1 MGLEGFKRMA
11 FLLLLTNSAF
21 ASGQN
26 GLEGVQSQAESILQ
40 GNLGVLTGG
49 IGLILVA
56 VFVFG
61 VLKKFIENSILGLI
75 VLSLVWAFFPV
86 IFVKLWIVI
95 VPTLVLTIL
104 FGPAGIGA
112 MLLAAWMG
120 WI

>member
-1 MGLEGFKRMA
+1 MGWEAFKRLG

-21 ASGQN
+21 ASGQS
-26 GLEGVQSQAESILQ
+26 GLEGVQSQAESVLQ

-49 IGLILVA
+49 VGLILVA
-56 VFVFG
+56 VFAWV

-75 VLSLVWAFFPV
+75 ILSLVWAFFPL
-86 IFVKLWIVI
+86 IFAKLWTVI
-95 VPTLVLTIL
+95 IPTLVLTIL